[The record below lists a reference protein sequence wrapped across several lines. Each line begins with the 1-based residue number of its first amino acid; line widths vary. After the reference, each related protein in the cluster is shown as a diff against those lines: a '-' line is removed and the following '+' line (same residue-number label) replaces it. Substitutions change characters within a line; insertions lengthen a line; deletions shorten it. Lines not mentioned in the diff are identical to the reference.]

1 MHMVSNKPPR
11 VKITLTLP
19 ADLVEWMDERVEARE
34 YATRSHAFE
43 VALLELKKN
52 KSESSSLD
60 RHTGR
65 K

>member
-1 MHMVSNKPPR
+1 MHMVSNKTPR

-19 ADLVEWMDERVEARE
+19 ADLIKWVDERVEARE
-34 YATRSHAFE
+34 YATRSHGFE

-52 KSESSSLD
+52 KLESSSPN
-60 RHTGR
+60 RHTVR